1 MDESIVASTK
11 FAERSRLEHSCGSG
25 EPLVDGSGTVE
36 AGHDDGVRG
45 YAYLNEES

>member
-1 MDESIVASTK
+1 MDECIVASTI
-11 FAERSRLEHSCGSG
+11 FAERSRLEHGCASG

-45 YAYLNEES
+45 YAHLNGES

>member
-1 MDESIVASTK
+1 MASTK
-11 FAERSRLEHSCGSG
+11 FAERSRLEHDCGSG
-25 EPLVDGSGTVE
+25 EPLVDVPGTVE